1 MEILHEEAADGLS
14 MHHIFTSTNS
24 VSPESTVEM
33 YNSEHAHTTAR
44 IEQVVNWAR
53 IVKKYKALRG
63 MEEVSGK
70 EVKHET
76 AVVEN
81 SKSVH
86 DIKELVEGFL
96 MKMNVTPQH

>member
-1 MEILHEEAADGLS
+1 MEILNEEANDGLS

-24 VSPESTVEM
+24 VSPEATVGM
-33 YNSEHAHTTAR
+33 YNNEHAHTTAR

-63 MEEVSGK
+63 MEEVSNEK
-70 EVKHET
+70 EVKQ

-86 DIKELVEGFL
+86 DIKELVEGLL